1 MKTGWS
7 TYHEPRDSD
16 RWRSEILDEILA
28 ALAAEKELAESL
40 VFKGARV
47 LSAILHGGR
56 QSLDLDSN
64 LLRQFAEK
72 LPDRESQRSFLEQH
86 IRRAIVNRFESRD
99 PVKFELKSIAV
110 KTTSRKPHPMGW
122 DAFEV
127 KLNIYD
133 LTKPGVKALPR
144 IDIDIAAPEELL
156 ETSLSELRVGESS
169 ALAYSLTRIAGE
181 KMRAFL
187 SSLPAY
193 RIKLKKPG
201 DAVRAKDLYDL
212 ARIHRA
218 HDIDDT
224 EFWKTVAQEFRLA
237 CRSRLIDCSGLD
249 TFMEQWQVTSQAYA
263 QDPTIP
269 KDIEF
274 DEARSTL
281 EAVVTFMV
289 DEGVIPF
296 DHPLPPTAH
305 V

>member
-1 MKTGWS
+1 MNR
-7 TYHEPRDSD
+7 RDSD
-16 RWRSEILDEILA
+16 RWQSEILDEIFA
-28 ALAAEKELAESL
+28 ALAAGKELAECL

-72 LPDRESQRSFLEQH
+72 FPDRELQRSFLEQH
-86 IRRAIVNRFESRD
+86 IRRAVVNRFESQD
-99 PVKFELKSIAV
+99 PVKFELRGIAV
-110 KTTSRKPHPMGW
+110 KPKSREPHPMGW
-122 DAFEV
+122 DGFEV
-127 KLNIYD
+127 KLNIHD
-133 LTKPGVKALPR
+133 LTRPGVKSLPSIE
-144 IDIDIAAPEELL
+144 IDVAAPEELL
-156 ETSLSELRVGESS
+156 ATSLSELRVGESS

-201 DAVRAKDLYDL
+201 ETVRAKDLYDL

-218 HDIDDT
+218 HDFDDT
-224 EFWKTVAQEFRLA
+224 KFWKTAAQEFRLA
-237 CRSRLIDCSGLD
+237 CRSRFIDCSGLD
-249 TFMEQWQVTSQAYA
+249 TFMEQWQVTSQTYA

-269 KDIEF
+269 KDINV
-274 DEARSTL
+274 DEARRTL
-281 EAVVTFMV
+281 EAVVTFML
-289 DEGVIPF
+289 DDGVIPF

-305 V
+305 T